1 MAAID
6 VRQVKPTE
14 PASCF
19 LSDCRK
25 LHFAFTPNFL
35 VHDARRL
42 AGLKFARRLMTCF
55 WDSLLFI
62 YSNAISNVLE
72 STVSTTNSSSSSS
85 SSYSSAGDAQ
95 DQPVVSLA
103 LEGLENA
110 AKLANILGIYHLVGE
125 YSNFI
130 KLINF
135 NLI

>member
-35 VHDARRL
+35 MHDARRL

-72 STVSTTNSSSSSS
+72 SSVSTTNSS
-85 SSYSSAGDAQ
+85 SSAGDAQ

-135 NLI
+135 KLI